1 MNGQRK
7 DRQTNP
13 VSLNHSGYCHRSKG
27 PKVTLSALSFDFK
40 MCSPNKK
47 ITVGKYNFVLAQV
60 LI

>member
-1 MNGQRK
+1 M

-13 VSLNHSGYCHRSKG
+13 VSLNPSGYCHRSKG